1 MLALLRLL
9 LLVLLR
15 VALGRYLEDVLLP
28 LPAAIVLVEDGL
40 DDLLSEANMVA
51 MSISSLAFVRV
62 LQPSLLTRS
71 WQEVPTRN
79 AQMTSESVMLGGLI
93 R

>member
-1 MLALLRLL
+1 MLVLLRLL
-9 LLVLLR
+9 LLGVVLGGC
-15 VALGRYLEDVLLP
+15 LGDILLP

>member
-1 MLALLRLL
+1 MLVLLRLL
-9 LLVLLR
+9 LLGV
-15 VALGRYLEDVLLP
+15 VSGGCLGDVLLP